1 MTLIGRLKAQGFLGM
16 NRRNF
21 EYVQG
26 WNPRRLYPLVDD
38 KILTKSVCA
47 DAGVPT
53 PKTLAVVSQFHELAD
68 LEEKLESEEAFVVK
82 PSRGSQGNG
91 ILVATSRHEDH
102 WKRSSG
108 KPITRDDLRFRVSEI
123 LSGLYS
129 LSGQPD
135 RALVEEC
142 LRIHPAMTRV
152 VHGGVPDIRVIVYRR
167 HPVMAMLRL
176 PTSAADGRA
185 NLHQGAIGVGISL
198 IDGRPVSAVCNSR
211 MIDRHPDTGT
221 PLDEIEIPDFDE
233 LLRIATI
240 AGSHTGLG
248 YVGVDLVLDAERGP
262 VILELNARPGLAIQ
276 LANSAGLVLRLDRL
290 DERIRADASV
300 EDRIALSREVEKACI

>member
-1 MTLIGRLKAQGFLGM
+1 MIVRRLKERGFLGM

-21 EYVQG
+21 DYIQR

-38 KILTKSVCA
+38 KILTKEVCA

-53 PKTLAVVSQFHELAD
+53 PRTLAIVTYLHEINELQERLD
-68 LEEKLESEEAFVVK
+68 REEAFVVK

-91 ILVATSRHEDH
+91 ILVATSREGDH
-102 WKRSSG
+102 WMRSSG
-108 KPITRDDLRFRVSEI
+108 KPITRDDLRFRVAEI

-142 LRIHPAMTRV
+142 LTVHPAMTRV

-176 PTSAADGRA
+176 PTRDADGRA

-198 IDGRPVSAVCNSR
+198 VDGRTVSAICRSR
-211 MIDRHPDTGT
+211 PIDRHPDTGT
-221 PLDEIEIPDFDE
+221 SLDEIEIPDFDE

-276 LANSAGLVLRLDRL
+276 LANSAGLVLRLSALDRRIRG
-290 DERIRADASV
+290 DAKVAERI
-300 EDRIALSREVEKACI
+300 ELSRQIEKECSR

>member
-1 MTLIGRLKAQGFLGM
+1 MIIQRLKERGFLGM
-16 NRRNF
+16 NRRNI
-21 EYVQG
+21 EYVQR
-26 WNPRRLYPLVDD
+26 WNPRHLYPLVDD
-38 KILTKSVCA
+38 KIRTKDVCA

-53 PKTLAVVSQFHELAD
+53 PRTLAVVSYLHELGD
-68 LEEKLESEEAFVVK
+68 LLERLSAEEAFVVK

-91 ILVATSRHEDH
+91 ILVATSREGDH
-102 WKRSSG
+102 WKKASG
-108 KPITRDDLRFRVSEI
+108 SPITLDDLRFRVAEI

-142 LRIHPAMTRV
+142 LKIHPAMTRV

-167 HPVMAMLRL
+167 HPAMAMLRL
-176 PTSAADGRA
+176 PTREADGRA

-198 IDGRPVSAVCNSR
+198 IDGRPVSAVCHSR
-211 MIDRHPDTGT
+211 PIERHPDTGT
-221 PLDEIEIPDFDE
+221 SLKEIEIPDFDE

-276 LANSAGLVLRLDRL
+276 LANSAGLVLRLSMLDRRMREDATVL
-290 DERIRADASV
+290 ERI
-300 EDRIALSREVEKACI
+300 ELSRAVEKECSR